1 MNDRQNRTMI
11 CSVLFLDIVEYSR
24 KPVAEQITLRD
35 RFNVLLSDALQGVAP
50 NDRVIL
56 DTGDGAAVSL
66 LGDPEDAL
74 FMALTLRDSLAAE
87 PPSAHPPMRL
97 RFGIN
102 LGPVKLVKDLNG
114 RPNIIGDGINVAQR
128 IMSFSE
134 PGQVLV
140 SRSYYEV
147 VSRLSDQYSGLFHYE
162 GSRTDK
168 HVREHEVYAVG
179 ANSPALKRS
188 VTPYPVRASRMH
200 RRSSAIIKRVAGTT
214 TTIRNNVR
222 SRPRL
227 ITALTVVVILTAG
240 MGLRGNREETEP
252 TVATVSS
259 AATQSIALSDPAI
272 ASPAAAVLPA
282 PAAQPAVAEEAKAST
297 VETAHAAASEDKK
310 KKDVSTAAPL
320 VTLAI
325 SPWGEVYVDGE
336 KRGVSPPLRSV
347 KITPGEHKIEIRNTD
362 FPSRIETI
370 NAGPGSRIAIKHK
383 FH

>member
-1 MNDRQNRTMI
+1 
-11 CSVLFLDIVEYSR
+11 VLFLDIVEYSR

-35 RFNVLLSDALQGVAP
+35 RYNLLLSDALQGVAP

-56 DTGDGAAVSL
+56 DTGDGAAISL

-74 FMALTLRDSLAAE
+74 FMALTLRDSLAAG
-87 PPSAHPPMRL
+87 PPSAQPSLRL

-188 VTPYPVRASRMH
+188 ATPYPVRPSRMQ
-200 RRSSAIIKRVAGTT
+200 RRGNAIIKRLAETT
-214 TTIRNNVR
+214 TELRNNVR
-222 SRPRL
+222 GRPRFV
-227 ITALTVVVILTAG
+227 TTVTVIAILT
-240 MGLRGNREETEP
+240 T
-252 TVATVSS
+252 
-259 AATQSIALSDPAI
+259 
-272 ASPAAAVLPA
+272 AAAVRANRENPEATTIALAPDAPIERTAAPDPLIVSPIALVSEPATRLPRIVEEGKAPTAQTANAPA
-282 PAAQPAVAEEAKAST
+282 PDGSKKN
-297 VETAHAAASEDKK
+297 ET
-310 KKDVSTAAPL
+310 STAAPL

-336 KRGVSPPLRSV
+336 KQGVSPPLRTV
-347 KITPGEHKIEIRNTD
+347 KVTPGQHKIEIRNTG
-362 FPSRIETI
+362 FPTRIETI
-370 NAGPGSRIAIKHK
+370 DAGPGSKIAIKHK
-383 FH
+383 FQ